1 MKKTLI
7 LIIVLLIPTAVTCQS
22 QNDTLFISFWNLQN
36 LFDTIDDPLKDD
48 EEFLPSGKIEW
59 TLDRLEKK
67 MYNLAR
73 LIRLMNDGK
82 GPDLL
87 GVC

>member
-7 LIIVLLIPTAVTCQS
+7 LIIVLLIPAAVTCQS

-48 EEFLPSGKIEW
+48 EEFLPSWKNGMDIGSSRKE
-59 TLDRLEKK
+59 D
-67 MYNLAR
+67 
-73 LIRLMNDGK
+73 
-82 GPDLL
+82 
-87 GVC
+87 V